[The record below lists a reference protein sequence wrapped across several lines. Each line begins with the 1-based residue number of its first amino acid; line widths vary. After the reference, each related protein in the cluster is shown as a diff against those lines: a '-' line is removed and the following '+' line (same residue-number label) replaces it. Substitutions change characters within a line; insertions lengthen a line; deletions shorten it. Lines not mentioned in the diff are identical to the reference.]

1 MPTYFELLFCPA
13 MLVWV
18 WLPITAG
25 AVYGIITKD

>member
-18 WLPITAG
+18 WLPITVG
-25 AVYGIITKD
+25 AVCAVIAKD